1 MSSMMDGNM
10 NESMR
15 ELQMN
20 KMKYCMHKDDI
31 AIGLGRPMY
40 GASVNMCNKKAY
52 PSVISTM
59 GGTNKHVQAWMAVH
73 NFMAETYEDT
83 SNLKNRFVGCLQ
95 ETYTPIRSSTGAT
108 FFDDRDGH
116 ASCHQIDQSIR
127 NTMEKKINNML
138 EFYFVGVSLGI
149 AYAHQHSGDTVAS
162 VMVGGLKTV
171 LNGAFQVIL
180 PPCVCVANQ
189 SHVCKCVANFINQVH
204 TNDLLMFYW
213 DSERAFF
220 EENGGRKDRNILQR
234 RDGTVS
240 MVLVSEF
247 VHANK
252 LTQAYDNNWSDSSG
266 AKLRHAY
273 YERGQGTYPTTSG
286 NPGTNP
292 YT

>member
-116 ASCHQIDQSIR
+116 ASCHQIDKSIR

-180 PPCVCVANQ
+180 VPCVCWIYSSKYVKYMANLILVRCIPMIFSCSTGTQ
-189 SHVCKCVANFINQVH
+189 SGLFSKRMVVERTGVYYKEGMVPFQWCLSVNSCTP
-204 TNDLLMFYW
+204 TN
-213 DSERAFF
+213 
-220 EENGGRKDRNILQR
+220 
-234 RDGTVS
+234 
-240 MVLVSEF
+240 
-247 VHANK
+247 
-252 LTQAYDNNWSDSSG
+252 
-266 AKLRHAY
+266 
-273 YERGQGTYPTTSG
+273 
-286 NPGTNP
+286 
-292 YT
+292 